1 MRAMRTFLKVLL
13 AACVVLACLLA
24 WGYWHAATHASLQLQ
39 VEDYGLKTDRQLYG
53 TPHDVTLTYHDATNA
68 PLATARSVEPLGYIL
83 AIHPDPKIGDCS
95 QYTTRAPYSKCF
107 AVHSAWVPDWAPR
120 VRTANIKI
128 GGCEMHR
135 VPVSVYQSGND
146 WWLWWVPL
154 PHIGGTP
161 LGYFQVTAR
170 VNTKSCSAVSQ

>member
-1 MRAMRTFLKVLL
+1 MRTFLKVVI

-39 VEDYGLKTDRQLYG
+39 VDDYGLKTDQQLYG
-53 TPHDVTLTYHDATNA
+53 TPHDVTLTYYGAANE
-68 PLATARSVEPLGYIL
+68 PLASARSIEPLGYIL

-95 QYTTRAPYSKCF
+95 QYKTQAPYSECF
-107 AVHSAWVPDWAPR
+107 AVHSAWDARWAPR
-120 VRTANIKI
+120 ARTANIKV
-128 GGCEMHR
+128 GACKLHG
-135 VPVSVYQSGND
+135 VPVSVYRSPGD

-161 LGYFQVTAR
+161 LRYFQITAR
-170 VNTKSCSAVSQ
+170 VDSKTCSVVSQ